1 MEEKL
6 HFLLALAREKHFGRA
21 AQLCGVS
28 QPNLSAAIK
37 QLESTLGVPL
47 VDRGSRFMGFT
58 AEGERV
64 LEWARRI
71 VGDIQAMRADV
82 EMLKSGETGH
92 VRIAAVPTALP
103 IMARHTS
110 ELWSAHPGVGITVY
124 SYSSTDILSRIDNLQ
139 IDAGITYLD
148 NEPVGHVYEVPL
160 YRERYHLITA
170 TDGPFGD
177 RKSVTWEEASGLPL
191 CLLSREMQNR
201 RIIDKVFEEVGVSVE
216 PKLESNSI
224 TVIQTH
230 VCTGVWSTILPRIM
244 AETLNLPKHVRTVPL
259 VAPEVTRLIGM
270 VVAKRDPQPP
280 LTAALVAQ
288 ARTLAP
294 VLAAMA

>member
-21 AQLCGVS
+21 AQVCGVS

-37 QLESTLGVPL
+37 QLEATLGVPL
-47 VDRGSRFMGFT
+47 VDRGSRFIGFT

-71 VGDIQAMRADV
+71 LGDFQALRADI
-82 EMLKSGETGH
+82 EMMKKGETGH

-103 IMARHTS
+103 VMARHTS
-110 ELWSAHPGVGITVY
+110 ALWDAHPGVRITVY
-124 SYSSTDILSRIDNLQ
+124 SQSSTEILSKIDNLQ

-160 YRERYHLITA
+160 YRERYHLITSA
-170 TDGPFGD
+170 DGPYGE
-177 RKSVTWEEASGLPL
+177 RKSITWEEAASLPL

-201 RIIDKVFEEVGVSVE
+201 RIIDHLFEEVGAAVE
-216 PKLESNSI
+216 PKLETTSI

-230 VCTGVWSTILPRIM
+230 VATGVWSTILPRVM
-244 AETLNLPKHVRTVPL
+244 VEVLNLPQHIRAIPL
-259 VAPEVTRLIGM
+259 VAPEMTRLIGM

-280 LTAALVAQ
+280 LTAALIAQ
-288 ARTLAP
+288 ARALAP
-294 VLAAMA
+294 LLSAMA